1 MVWKLAKSSRD
12 AAIDLAASELK
23 KYLER
28 IDPTVEVAI
37 LSVPGW
43 TAELTDVLW
52 LDVCPE
58 VSALVKDPLYDDAI
72 RIDMRGGRGGIY
84 GANPRS
90 VLLGAYRFLRELGCA
105 WVRPGSN
112 GEIIPARSLADIA
125 VSLTEVPSC
134 RHRAVCIEGA
144 VSYDHVADM
153 ISWLPKIG
161 MNGYFNQFNSP
172 FTFYDRWYSHM
183 ENPLFEDERLSAAE
197 IRGLRDQSIEEMKK
211 RGLMYHA
218 AGHGWTCEPFGIPGE
233 TWDTRTYDITEE
245 QRAFMAEVN
254 GKRDLWRGVPLNT
267 NLCYSNPEV
276 RGRIADAIAETCK
289 NPPAIDFIQLWLA
302 DGTNNHCECAECVK
316 KLPSDWYVQ
325 LLNEVDAK
333 LTAEGLPQK
342 VVFLIYVDLL
352 WAPER
357 EKFNNP
363 DRFVLMFAPIT
374 RTYSASMADCEHF
387 DEQNLP
393 AYERNKLKFPRS
405 VGENLAWL
413 RKWQKVFPGDSF
425 DFDYHYMWDH
435 FKDPGYYTMAKILFR
450 DMANLHKVG
459 LNGMVSCQNQRVFFP
474 NGLGMTA
481 MAAALW
487 DEHADFDSV
496 ADDYFDAAYGEDA
509 PVAQEYLQK
518 LSEAFDPPYLRGEK
532 PWVDDAQA
540 LKFAG
545 IQGILNEYAEIITE
559 NADDETLPENIRASW
574 VYLEYHAELCAL
586 LARAL
591 YLKASG
597 QREKAL
603 TVLEDVRA
611 WARQNERDLA
621 AVFDVFEFNRTIAS
635 VLKAE

>member
-276 RGRIADAIAETCK
+276 RGRIADAIAET
-289 NPPAIDFIQLWLA
+289 
-302 DGTNNHCECAECVK
+302 
-316 KLPSDWYVQ
+316 
-325 LLNEVDAK
+325 
-333 LTAEGLPQK
+333 
-342 VVFLIYVDLL
+342 
-352 WAPER
+352 
-357 EKFNNP
+357 
-363 DRFVLMFAPIT
+363 
-374 RTYSASMADCEHF
+374 
-387 DEQNLP
+387 
-393 AYERNKLKFPRS
+393 
-405 VGENLAWL
+405 
-413 RKWQKVFPGDSF
+413 
-425 DFDYHYMWDH
+425 
-435 FKDPGYYTMAKILFR
+435 
-450 DMANLHKVG
+450 
-459 LNGMVSCQNQRVFFP
+459 
-474 NGLGMTA
+474 
-481 MAAALW
+481 
-487 DEHADFDSV
+487 
-496 ADDYFDAAYGEDA
+496 
-509 PVAQEYLQK
+509 
-518 LSEAFDPPYLRGEK
+518 
-532 PWVDDAQA
+532 
-540 LKFAG
+540 
-545 IQGILNEYAEIITE
+545 
-559 NADDETLPENIRASW
+559 
-574 VYLEYHAELCAL
+574 
-586 LARAL
+586 
-591 YLKASG
+591 
-597 QREKAL
+597 
-603 TVLEDVRA
+603 
-611 WARQNERDLA
+611 
-621 AVFDVFEFNRTIAS
+621 
-635 VLKAE
+635 